1 MVHECI
7 FFGNIGRSSFE
18 LHSSFLVY
26 LEKPKETMKSHFSPL
41 IKAEQKLLKLA
52 AIISAQGKYAEH
64 NKELRKHKRADK
76 TEYFHGLKGEQ
87 KLLWPIQTSQLN

>member
-1 MVHECI
+1 
-7 FFGNIGRSSFE
+7 
-18 LHSSFLVY
+18 
-26 LEKPKETMKSHFSPL
+26 MKSHFSPL

-76 TEYFHGLKGEQ
+76 TEYFQGLKGEQ
-87 KLLWPIQTSQLN
+87 YYGQYKHLNWINTRYLAEFWEQKMYLQTVE